1 MITDPSVFKDDHFAT
16 LKHREGKL
24 SELLRAW
31 EPAASGDTAADVM
44 LFGPQGVGKTLL
56 ARHGLQ
62 RIQHEADVD
71 SAHVGCLGLST
82 AGILREVLCQ
92 LPGEDP
98 YPTMPKED
106 LDLTLRERVDEPV
119 IVVLDEADDLPEQNA
134 LDRLCEVPKL
144 SVVIVCHERARWLS
158 RVSGDVRHRLTG
170 QEIGLDKYGTEE
182 LADILYAR
190 AREGLEYGA
199 VDRDTLERLADIA
212 GGVARTGIFRLHAS
226 AALAER
232 RRHETIQPPDVD
244 QSAALANRWMLENNL
259 ASLGLHHHILYELIR
274 RSDGLSSSALHDRY
288 TAVADTVYE
297 GEELT
302 PVNQSTRRA
311 KLRKLREYDLVTYT
325 GGENRHGEYLAAD
338 SDVKSELDIALPASI
353 EV

>member
-1 MITDPSVFKDDHFAT
+1 MITDPSVFEDDHFAT

-31 EPAASGDTAADVM
+31 EPAASGEPAADVM
-44 LFGPQGVGKTLL
+44 LYGPQGVGKTLL

-62 RIQHEADVD
+62 RIAQEAAVE

-82 AGILREVLCQ
+82 AGILREVLSQ

-119 IVVLDEADDLPEQNA
+119 IVVLDEADDLPDQTA
-134 LDRLCEVPKL
+134 LDRLCEVPGL
-144 SVVIVCHERARWLS
+144 SVVIVCHKRERWLS
-158 RVSGDVRHRLTG
+158 RVDGHVRHRLTG

-212 GGVARTGIFRLHAS
+212 AGVARKGIYRLHAA

-232 RRHETIQPPDVD
+232 RRHEVIQPSDVE
-244 QSAALANRWMLENNL
+244 QSAALAQRWMLENNL
-259 ASLGLHHHILYELIR
+259 ASLGLHHHVLYELIR
-274 RSDGLSSSALHDRY
+274 RAGRLSTSEVHDRY
-288 TAVADTVYE
+288 DGVADVVYD
-297 GEELT
+297 GRELT
-302 PVNQSTRRA
+302 PINQEYAPGEAPQAPRVRPRHLHGRGEPARR
-311 KLRKLREYDLVTYT
+311 VS
-325 GGENRHGEYLAAD
+325 GGRQ
-338 SDVKSELDIALPASI
+338 
-353 EV
+353 